1 MKMCTKSLGSEVI
14 SVWVRTK
21 LGYLRQ
27 TLNTILLY
35 HCLHH
40 LWFSIGHL
48 RRQLYSK
55 NKSQEAMSSWSNVPF
70 LKRQK
75 SLIIALFWYK
85 RLRFFSRAAGT
96 VTSNAGNGEININQ
110 LMIFVLC
117 TQKQL
122 FYERNITYAHN
133 KIHKQMPPP
142 AENCCFVSSYP
153 RC

>member
-1 MKMCTKSLGSEVI
+1 MLTVDCRSILF
-14 SVWVRTK
+14 
-21 LGYLRQ
+21 
-27 TLNTILLY
+27 TIWLY
-35 HCLHH
+35 HCFHH

-48 RRQLYSK
+48 RRQLYSQ
-55 NKSQEAMSSWSNVPF
+55 NKSQDAISSRCLKSLF
-70 LKRQK
+70 FKRQK

-96 VTSNAGNGEININQ
+96 VTSNAGNGKININQ
-110 LMIFVLC
+110 LMSFVLC

-122 FYERNITYAHN
+122 FYERNITYVHN
-133 KIHKQMPPP
+133 TIHKKMPPP

>member
-1 MKMCTKSLGSEVI
+1 MLTVDCRSILF
-14 SVWVRTK
+14 
-21 LGYLRQ
+21 
-27 TLNTILLY
+27 TIWLY
-35 HCLHH
+35 HCFHH

-48 RRQLYSK
+48 RRQLYSQ
-55 NKSQEAMSSWSNVPF
+55 NKSQDAISSRCLKSLF
-70 LKRQK
+70 FKRQK

-96 VTSNAGNGEININQ
+96 VTSNAGNDEININQ